1 TLFDTF
7 GQDVRY
13 GARLLQK
20 SPGFALVAVLSLGL
34 GVGANS
40 AIFQLLNAVRLRSL
54 PVKDPGQLVEVK
66 VAEAKGGRTGSFR
79 GRNVQLPEPLWQEL
93 RRDPQPF
100 SAMLAW
106 GVSGFN
112 LATGGEARYVNG
124 MWVSGGFFE
133 ALGVPP
139 LV

>member
-1 TLFDTF
+1 MREYNGLGQRTGGLRRLRKRLSEAPGMKITLFDTL

-66 VAEAKGGRTGSFR
+66 VVEAKGGRTGSFR
-79 GRNVQLPEPLWQEL
+79 GRNVQL
-93 RRDPQPF
+93 
-100 SAMLAW
+100 
-106 GVSGFN
+106 
-112 LATGGEARYVNG
+112 T
-124 MWVSGGFFE
+124 
-133 ALGVPP
+133 
-139 LV
+139 